1 MGAIGL
7 TGRIGFIG
15 FIGFMGLIVFTA
27 LIVLIAEGFR
37 FFRKCQGITASYS
50 TLRLMVF
57 IS

>member
-7 TGRIGFIG
+7 TGRIG